1 MSGVSIKTI
10 QDKLVAKLE
19 EKARRIKT
27 LEKLALSVGDADAI
41 AELKRRRGIPS
52 REPLS
57 PVSRNHG
64 SEIASSATPSMPPPQ
79 SATKKAISRAALTA
93 ASSILNSKY

>member
-1 MSGVSIKTI
+1 MAA
-10 QDKLVAKLE
+10 VAKYKGELE
-19 EKARRIKT
+19 TTKSRAVRAEAEAAALR
-27 LEKLALSVGDADAI
+27 EELAEI
-41 AELKRRRGIPS
+41 KRRQRIPS

-64 SEIASSATPSMPPPQ
+64 SEMGSSMTPSMAPPQ

>member
-1 MSGVSIKTI
+1 MTA
-10 QDKLVAKLE
+10 VAKYKGELE
-19 EKARRIKT
+19 TTKSRASRAEA
-27 LEKLALSVGDADAI
+27 EAAALREEL
-41 AELKRRRGIPS
+41 AELKRRQRIPL

-79 SATKKAISRAALTA
+79 SATKNAISRAALTA

>member
-1 MSGVSIKTI
+1 MTA
-10 QDKLVAKLE
+10 VAKYKGELE
-19 EKARRIKT
+19 TTKSRGHELRLRA
-27 LEKLALSVGDADAI
+27 ALREEL
-41 AELKRRRGIPS
+41 AELKRRQRIPS

-79 SATKKAISRAALTA
+79 SATKRHPRRALTA